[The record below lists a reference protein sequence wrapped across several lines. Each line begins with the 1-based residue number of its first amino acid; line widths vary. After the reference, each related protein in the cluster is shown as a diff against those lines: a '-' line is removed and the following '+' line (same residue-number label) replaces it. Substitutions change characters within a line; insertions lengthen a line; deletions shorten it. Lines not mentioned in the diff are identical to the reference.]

1 MNSVRTVLEIAYGGE
16 VRDLKI
22 TFDLMDKVRM
32 QVPWEQIAV
41 DFDKADMTPNFTL
54 MAKFLFHNLKAAG
67 FKPNIDYIY
76 DNLVGEDENLVGLVA
91 QLIMAYMPRG
101 SKKKTVEQAE
111 PVQTKKA
118 KSKQT
123 E

>member
-67 FKPNIDYIY
+67 FKPNIDEIY